1 MAFGTWL
8 KNIIGKVG
16 SAIKK
21 VLPIAKK
28 VIGAVA
34 PAVQQI
40 GGMIGGP
47 IGTGIQKIA
56 GGVSKF
62 VDKADMFV
70 NGSNPPSDNA
80 NLLGGGGAGIHKTSN
95 MVGSH
100 SVQPTIVGA
109 NGAGIRRL
117 TPMLKG

>member
-70 NGSNPPSDNA
+70 NGTNTPSDNA

-95 MVGSH
+95 
-100 SVQPTIVGA
+100 SVISD
-109 NGAGIRRL
+109 NIAGGVIL
-117 TPMLKG
+117 CNVFKFK

>member
-8 KNIIGKVG
+8 KNIIGKIG
-16 SAIKK
+16 SAVKK
-21 VLPIAKK
+21 AIPIAKK

-34 PAVQQI
+34 PAVHQI

-70 NGSNPPSDNA
+70 NRTNPSSDNS
-80 NLLGGGGAGIHKTSN
+80 NLLGGG
-95 MVGSH
+95 
-100 SVQPTIVGA
+100 
-109 NGAGIRRL
+109 GAGIRRL
-117 TPMLKG
+117 TPMLK